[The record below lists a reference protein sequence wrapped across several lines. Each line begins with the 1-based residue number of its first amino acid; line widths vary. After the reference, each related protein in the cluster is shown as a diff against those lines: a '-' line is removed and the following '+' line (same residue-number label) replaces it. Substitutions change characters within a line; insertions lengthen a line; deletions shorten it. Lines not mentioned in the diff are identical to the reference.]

1 MKQNLI
7 QHKTF
12 DFSLAIIG
20 LYKKLQNE
28 HEYVISNQILKS
40 ATSIGA
46 NVEEAIAAQSRKD
59 FIHKMSVSL
68 KEARETYYWLR
79 LLNESE
85 LTSIDVNNHLMK
97 SSEIISILS
106 SIVKTSKKNIN
117 S

>member
-12 DFSLAIIG
+12 QFSLDIIG

-28 HEYVISNQILKS
+28 HEYVISNQVLKS

-46 NVEEAIAAQSRKD
+46 NVEEAIAGQSRKD

-68 KEARETYYWLR
+68 KEAREIYYWLR